1 MSATDQMR
9 QMLDQLM
16 GTTRNGK
23 LKRVNIVSILF
34 FLFGQVKQSKAKLF
48 HIMQQFSKT
57 GLLFFRP
64 DPIYM

>member
-23 LKRVNIVSILF
+23 LKRVNIASFLF
-34 FLFGQVKQSKAKLF
+34 FLFGQVKQSKAKLL
-48 HIMQQFSKT
+48 HIMKQFSKT

-64 DPIYM
+64 DPI